1 MAAEHDPAP
10 TRRHRPRAATVFIAA
25 FVAGAAAAVGINRV
39 LDVHLAQS
47 KPQVEC
53 EPIFVALRSLP
64 QGVPVTVWDVA
75 LRDWPKAMMPTAAVR
90 VNDTFA
96 GCLLKHPL
104 REGQPLLTVQLL
116 PPASPPVQPAGEDD
130 GETVEEMFVPPVPA
144 TVAAPPPATATL
156 VTTTVPAV
164 TTGAETKT
172 DVATVDTRGDQ
183 TGTTGT
189 EPERTESEHVAAV
202 ETVVDD
208 PVEAIIETAAAP
220 TAEPEIVA
228 TVTEPTIEPTTV
240 ASVAEAEAGT
250 ADPTTVAT
258 AGVPDE
264 AQPQPRSAEPQSAEP
279 ESQPVLPT
287 EQLVTAPPATDP
299 PSPPVAETVVAA
311 APQPSLARI
320 RQEPTPAAEPPMVPV
335 ATAPAPTAIGP
346 HLLGQPA
353 VGSQGVGRAAAMDL
367 PSRPA
372 ADVASMPSVIARG
385 EDSAAVSAAET
396 ADSSARYLVVPER
409 IAQQADT
416 SFTTPAAPATPTV
429 TRATPDAP
437 PGPAQPPTA
446 ARQPGPRPA
455 AGRQAGT
462 QPGANRGPSRTAN
475 GRNPAATKQPQA
487 AQPKPTERAA
497 AESSSWGSMFP
508 NVSAGIEAIGKW
520 RTRGREAVADESRD
534 PQPRR

>member
-116 PPASPPVQPAGEDD
+116 PPAIPVIDDEED
-130 GETVEEMFVPPVPA
+130 EAVEEMFVPPVPA
-144 TVAAPPPATATL
+144 TVAVPPPATATL
-156 VTTTVPAV
+156 IATTAPAV
-164 TTGAETKT
+164 TPVAETKT
-172 DVATVDTRGDQ
+172 DAATVETSGDQ

-189 EPERTESEHVAAV
+189 EPERTESEHVAAAETAV
-202 ETVVDD
+202 DDVVEAVIETVV
-208 PVEAIIETAAAP
+208 PP

-228 TVTEPTIEPTTV
+228 TVNEPTIEPTTV
-240 ASVAEAEAGT
+240 ASDAEAEAGM
-250 ADPTTVAT
+250 ADPATVAT
-258 AGVPDE
+258 AAVPAE
-264 AQPQPRSAEPQSAEP
+264 AQAQPQSAEP
-279 ESQPVLPT
+279 ESQPVLT
-287 EQLVTAPPATDP
+287 AEQLTAAPPATNP
-299 PSPPVAETVVAA
+299 PSPPVAEPVVAA

-320 RQEPTPAAEPPMVPV
+320 RQEPTPAAEPPLVPV
-335 ATAPAPTAIGP
+335 ATAPSPTAIGP

-353 VGSQGVGRAAAMDL
+353 AGSQGVGRAAMDL

-385 EDSAAVSAAET
+385 EDSAAVSVAET

-416 SFTTPAAPATPTV
+416 SFTTPSAPAAPTV
-429 TRATPDAP
+429 ARATTDERPE
-437 PGPAQPPTA
+437 PAQQA
-446 ARQPGPRPA
+446 AAVRRPGPRPST
-455 AGRQAGT
+455 GRQAGT
-462 QPGANRGPSRTAN
+462 PPAANRGSRTAT
-475 GRNPAATKQPQA
+475 GRNTATAKQPQA
-487 AQPKPTERAA
+487 AQPKPADRAA
-497 AESSSWGSMFP
+497 TESSSWGSMFP

-520 RTRGREAVADESRD
+520 RTRGREAVADEDRD

>member
-90 VNDTFA
+90 VTDTFA

-116 PPASPPVQPAGEDD
+116 PPASPPVAPADEND

-144 TVAAPPPATATL
+144 TVAAPPPPTATL
-156 VTTTVPAV
+156 VTTTLPAV
-164 TTGAETKT
+164 TIIAGTKT
-172 DVATVDTRGDQ
+172 DGATVETRGDE
-183 TGTTGT
+183 TGMTGT
-189 EPERTESEHVAAV
+189 EPEGTASEHAAATETAV
-202 ETVVDD
+202 EEVVE
-208 PVEAIIETAAAP
+208 VVVETAVTP
-220 TAEPEIVA
+220 VAEPAIVA
-228 TVTEPTIEPTTV
+228 TVNESTSGS
-240 ASVAEAEAGT
+240 SVAEAEVGG
-250 ADPTTVAT
+250 ADPATVAS
-258 AGVPDE
+258 AADPE
-264 AQPQPRSAEPQSAEP
+264 EPQPQAAKSA
-279 ESQPVLPT
+279 SQPVLPA
-287 EQLVTAPPATDP
+287 EQFATAPPAADL
-299 PSPPVAETVVAA
+299 PSPSVAVNVDAA
-311 APQPSLARI
+311 APKPPLARI

-335 ATAPAPTAIGP
+335 ATAPAPAAIGP
-346 HLLGQPA
+346 HLLGQQA
-353 VGSQGVGRAAAMDL
+353 VGSQSKGSAAIDL

-385 EDSAAVSAAET
+385 EESNPVSVTEA

-416 SFTTPAAPATPTV
+416 SFTTPAAPAAPTV
-429 TRATPDAP
+429 ARATPDEHPA
-437 PGPAQPPTA
+437 PAQPATA
-446 ARQPGPRPA
+446 VRQPGPRPA

-462 QPGANRGPSRTAN
+462 QPAANRNPSRTAT
-475 GRNPAATKQPQA
+475 GRNPAASKQPQA
-487 AQPKPTERAA
+487 AQPKPNDRAA
-497 AESSSWGSMFP
+497 TSSSSWGSMFP
-508 NVSAGIEAIGKW
+508 NVSAGIEAMGKW